1 MNDQNTGL
9 RVEWDPALIRKYD
22 RSGPRYTSYPTADR
36 FVPGFNA
43 ARYEEW
49 LHRRAAEANPSP
61 LSLYFHIPFCQTVC
75 FYCAC
80 NKIVTAN
87 REHAGKY
94 IDYLEKEIELQ
105 ARHLGR
111 HREVRQLHWGG
122 GTPTFLNHEQM
133 RRLMGATRGH
143 FELAEGEYSIEIDPR
158 KVDEATIALLREI
171 GFNRMSLGVQDFDP
185 EVQKAVNRI
194 QSEEETLRVLNA
206 ARTEG
211 FCSVSIDLIYGLP
224 KQTVS
229 GFRHTLDRILA
240 ADPDRISLYNYAHL
254 PHLFKPQR
262 QIRDEDL
269 PSADAKLEIL
279 QNAIAHLTGA
289 GYVYI
294 GMDHFAKADNELNLA
309 QREGRLQR
317 NFQGYSTHA
326 DCDMVAMGVTAI
338 GKVGPTYSQ
347 NFRTLEDYYAR
358 LDQGVLP
365 IMRGLECDD
374 DDLLRRAVIQA
385 LMCQFELD
393 FARLG
398 QQHGVDFARY
408 FAAELGD
415 LEPMAADGL
424 LALGPDRLTVTP
436 KGRLLIRNIAM
447 AFDRYLRQDQERR
460 AYSKVI

>member
-36 FVPGFNA
+36 FVPSFNA
-43 ARYEEW
+43 ALYEEW
-49 LHRRAAEANPSP
+49 LHRRAAEVNPSP

-133 RRLMGATRGH
+133 RRLMRATREH
-143 FELAEGEYSIEIDPR
+143 FELAEGEYAIEIDPR
-158 KVDEATIALLREI
+158 KVDEATIALLREL

-194 QSEEETLRVLNA
+194 QSEAETLRVLAA
-206 ARTEG
+206 ARAEG
-211 FCSVSIDLIYGLP
+211 FSSVSIDLIYGLP

-269 PSADAKLEIL
+269 PSADVKLDIL

-365 IMRGLECDD
+365 VMRGLECDD

-398 QQHGVDFARY
+398 RQHGVDFARY

-424 LALGPDRLTVTP
+424 LELGPGRLTVTP